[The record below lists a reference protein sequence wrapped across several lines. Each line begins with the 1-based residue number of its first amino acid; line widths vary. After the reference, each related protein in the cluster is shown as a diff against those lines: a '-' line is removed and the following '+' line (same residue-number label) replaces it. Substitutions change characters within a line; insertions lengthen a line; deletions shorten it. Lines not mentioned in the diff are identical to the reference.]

1 MKKLLFFF
9 FVLFYS
15 MQTYANVDFL
25 AKKTSYW
32 DENYTSNL
40 EWVSVNSSVTF
51 QITTLG
57 NGTTKN
63 FNVNFWTGFVFN
75 GYSIDGNCT
84 FSLVW
89 STNNNFSYNFWGS
102 NMCVSQIEFIYTPI
116 ASGNKSVGLIYNS
129 SIINSVDVSV
139 TNNNSII
146 KAKTKDTNNN
156 GYLDAYELTFS
167 SNITVLNDISSLT
180 IGGINANSYVG
191 NSSSWLLYFNDN
203 IFNTWEIPQ
212 ILSSATSF
220 WNIPVLTNNSIIE
233 EDFAAPI
240 ALKYN
245 NQNIGTWLL
254 YLKNGSNEFDFSEFL
269 HPGSSNY
276 FEVRKSNNFYS
287 ETFVLSG
294 SKLTFTP
301 NIAYSIWNYT
311 FQALSGSKDYS
322 SNGNGLSGL
331 TKTLVLT
338 WNIISNCT
346 GLPSNASWNSV
357 SSISQYW
364 DWISFTPSSTIWVYS
379 TTPSTIYCRFQCNT
393 NFNWNGSS
401 CISSSSW
408 WGWGWWWG
416 GGWWGWG
423 WATPTTC
430 TDSML
435 ECKAYLWGY
444 VYFRKAW
451 VNCTG
456 WNLAKTCSINP
467 ITSSGTTTNTGTSSS
482 GNTSNSW
489 WNTTGNIISNNLDE
503 IKTYLISLSPNT
515 KIVTMIESSYL
526 EIVSVRND
534 YYLKINPTYRN
545 NYNIVL
551 ENYKSYFLALINYYK
566 TKDAKY
572 LTESKAKNTLYV
584 ISINNLKNPE
594 NLYITKNFRNGFVM
608 YDSNNEKLK
617 IVLPK
622 IENILFKKYNSLF
635 TKTKINYETYSK
647 TVENY
652 NNFVLYLSIFKAT
665 KDPESKTKGKY
676 FLGEIIKIYSLK

>member
-9 FVLFYS
+9 LVLFYS

-57 NGTTKN
+57 NGTTQN

-75 GYSIDGNCT
+75 GHSVDGNCT
-84 FSLVW
+84 FSLVG

-102 NMCVSQIEFIYTPI
+102 NLCVSQVEFIYTPI
-116 ASGNKSVGLIYNS
+116 VSGNKSVDLIYNS

-139 TNNNSII
+139 TNNNSIM

-167 SNITVLNDISSLT
+167 SNITVLNNISSLT

-203 IFNTWEIPQ
+203 IFNTWDIPQ

-220 WNIPVLTNNSIIE
+220 WNIWALTNNSILE
-233 EDFAAPI
+233 EDNADPVV
-240 ALKYN
+240 LKYN
-245 NQNIGTWLL
+245 GQNIGTGLL
-254 YLKNGSNEFDFSEFL
+254 YLKNGSNEFVFSEFL
-269 HPGSSNY
+269 HPESSNY
-276 FEVRKSNNFYS
+276 FEVRKNSNFYS
-287 ETFVLSG
+287 ETFILSWT
-294 SKLTFTP
+294 KLNFTP

-322 SNGNGLSGL
+322 NNGNGLSGL
-331 TKTLVLT
+331 TKTLVFT
-338 WNIISNCT
+338 GNIISNCT

-364 DWISFTPSSTIWVYS
+364 DWISFTPSSTLWVYS

-408 WGWGWWWG
+408 GWGWG
-416 GGWWGWG
+416 GGWGWG
-423 WATPTTC
+423 STTC
-430 TDSML
+430 TDNML
-435 ECKAYLWGY
+435 ECKAYLWSY
-444 VYFRKAW
+444 IYFRKNW
-451 VNCTG
+451 ISCTG
-456 WNLAKTCSINP
+456 WNLAKACSI
-467 ITSSGTTTNTGTSSS
+467 TSVTWSGTITNTGTNSS
-482 GNTSNSW
+482 GNNSNSW
-489 WNTTGNIISNNLDE
+489 WNIILNNLDE
-503 IKTYLISLSPNT
+503 IKKYLISLSPNT
-515 KIVTMIESSYL
+515 KIVTMIESSYR
-526 EIVSVRND
+526 EIVSIRND
-534 YYLKINPTYRN
+534 YYLKINSTYRK
-545 NYNIVL
+545 NYNLVL

-566 TKDAKY
+566 TKDEKY
-572 LTESKAKNTLYV
+572 ITESKTKNSLYI
-584 ISINNLKNPE
+584 ISLNNLKNPE
-594 NLYITKNFRNGFVM
+594 NLYITKNFRNGFIM

-617 IVLPK
+617 IVLLK

-635 TKTKINYETYSK
+635 TKNKINYETYSK

-665 KDPESKTKGKY
+665 KNSESKTKGKY
-676 FLGEIIKIYSLK
+676 FLEEIIKIYSLK